1 MKNIIIC
8 LICLF
13 FSGISIAQDSQVIM
27 SIENEDVSLS
37 DFESIF
43 RKNNKDTLITAD
55 DLDEYMELFINFK
68 LKVQEAKSLGMDT
81 ISSFTKEL
89 EGYRKQLAR
98 PYLTDSEMLDK
109 LIEEAY
115 ERKQFEVKA
124 SHILINCN
132 PLSTPEDTLKA
143 YNKIMDIRDGVI
155 GGDDFETVAKK
166 VSDDPSTADNNGD
179 LGYFTAFQMVYPF
192 EQAAFNTNVGE
203 VSMPVRTRFGYH
215 ILYVADKRAA
225 RGEIRCAHI
234 MVRPKA
240 KNIPEE
246 RANAELK
253 IKDIYA
259 QLQQGEDFASMAQ
272 KYSEDATTNNRG
284 GELPWFGT
292 GKMVTEFEDAAF
304 ALANDGDYTEP
315 FESEYGWHI
324 CKRLEYRPVPSF
336 DEMRKELK
344 SKVSRD
350 SRSEVTKASF
360 LEKLKKEYSFAAN
373 EKIQKKIRKCLD
385 TASNTVNLKQKLRM
399 KPFIT
404 MDGKTWNSEEWIANL
419 EAKIGKRRALSIDEF
434 IAQEWTSFSE
444 KMIMD
449 YENGKLEEKHD
460 AFRLLMNEYR
470 DGILLFELTDEK
482 VWSKAVKD
490 TTGLEAYYEKNKTNF
505 MWDTR
510 VNATIY
516 TCKDKKIS
524 DKVLKELNR
533 GKSTAEISEKINRDS
548 QLNLQVKSGQFLK
561 DAETI
566 LSKVEWKVGI
576 SEAVFMNDQYFIVNI
591 EEVIAP
597 EPKKLDECRGL
608 VTAEYQNFLEQQWID
623 ELRGKYTYNV
633 NREILHSLAD

>member
-516 TCKDKKIS
+516 TCKDKK
-524 DKVLKELNR
+524 K
-533 GKSTAEISEKINRDS
+533 TA
-548 QLNLQVKSGQFLK
+548 
-561 DAETI
+561 T
-566 LSKVEWKVGI
+566 
-576 SEAVFMNDQYFIVNI
+576 
-591 EEVIAP
+591 
-597 EPKKLDECRGL
+597 GL
-608 VTAEYQNFLEQQWID
+608 LIP
-623 ELRGKYTYNV
+623 
-633 NREILHSLAD
+633 S